1 MPFLA
6 TPGRGN
12 FYPKRNMKWRETVT
26 AYFSFT
32 HREFLGVITLMI
44 IIVLVFVLPK
54 FLPNPSPVKLST
66 EDSLLL
72 ASLKFR
78 DDSNTAADSIKRFS
92 GTDARWQKQNTGSG
106 SVPQLFFFDPNKLD
120 AAGWQKLGVKDK
132 TIRTIL
138 KYLSKGGRFS
148 KPEELA
154 RIYGL
159 SEKLRISLMPFVRIE
174 AGQREWS
181 KETLHPEKP
190 KAKET
195 RIIDINKA
203 DSTQWESLPGIGGK
217 LASRIMLFR
226 EKLGGFYK
234 IEQVGETF
242 GLADSVFQNLKKYL
256 AIEERG
262 IRKININTATL
273 EELKAHPYIRYA
285 IAKAIVAYRNEH
297 GLFLT
302 VEEIMK
308 VKLVTEEIFN
318 RVKPYLVN

>member
-1 MPFLA
+1 M
-6 TPGRGN
+6 
-12 FYPKRNMKWRETVT
+12 
-26 AYFSFT
+26 
-32 HREFLGVITLMI
+32 
-44 IIVLVFVLPK
+44 
-54 FLPNPSPVKLST
+54 
-66 EDSLLL
+66 
-72 ASLKFR
+72 
-78 DDSNTAADSIKRFS
+78 
-92 GTDARWQKQNTGSG
+92 
-106 SVPQLFFFDPNKLD
+106 D